1 MINKIIIKYFKM
13 KKIAIKILKTVF
25 IISKRWKNKPKVQ
38 KKPIKIFIIRQLYI
52 NLL

>member
-1 MINKIIIKYFKM
+1 M

-25 IISKRWKNKPKVQ
+25 IISKRGKNKPKVQ